1 MRKILLCEIN
11 VSEGTDTAKIAA
23 ITKALE
29 TVEGVVIMDI
39 NSNSD
44 HNRSVYTFMGDPE
57 RVLEGAKRLSDAAL
71 EQIDMSVHK
80 GSHPRMGAVDV
91 VPFVP
96 IRNVSPEEALEIA
109 RAYGKY
115 LGGKGVPVYYYE
127 DAATKPER
135 KVLVNIRKGQ
145 YEALEEKM
153 KDPAWTP
160 DEGPFRFCPKCGAT
174 VTGVRFSLVAFN
186 VNLRTD
192 DLEIGKAIAKAVRF
206 SSGGFHSVRAI
217 ALPLE
222 ERRQVQVSMNLVNY
236 KLTPIPLVFETVK
249 MLAESYGVAVGNAE
263 LVGPVPLD
271 ALHDVVAH
279 YLRVRDFN
287 MEQIIETKLID

>member
-1 MRKILLCEIN
+1 M
-11 VSEGTDTAKIAA
+11 
-23 ITKALE
+23 
-29 TVEGVVIMDI
+29 
-39 NSNSD
+39 
-44 HNRSVYTFMGDPE
+44 
-57 RVLEGAKRLSDAAL
+57 
-71 EQIDMSVHK
+71 
-80 GSHPRMGAVDV
+80 
-91 VPFVP
+91 
-96 IRNVSPEEALEIA
+96 
-109 RAYGKY
+109 
-115 LGGKGVPVYYYE
+115 YYYE
-127 DAATKPER
+127 EAATKPSR
-135 KVLVNIRKGQ
+135 QNLVDLRKGQ

-192 DLEIGKAIAKAVRF
+192 DLQIGKAIAKAVRF

>member
-29 TVEGVVIMDI
+29 AVEGVVIMDI

-186 VNLRTD
+186 VNLWTD

>member
-1 MRKILLCEIN
+1 MRKVLLCEIN

-29 TVEGVVIMDI
+29 AVEGVVIMDI

-192 DLEIGKAIAKAVRF
+192 DLQIGKAIAKAVRF

>member
-1 MRKILLCEIN
+1 MRKVLLCEIN

-29 TVEGVVIMDI
+29 AVEGVVIMDI

-71 EQIDMSVHK
+71 EQIDMTVHK

-249 MLAESYGVAVGNAE
+249 MLAESHGVAVGNAE

-287 MEQIIETKLID
+287 MEQVIETKLID

>member
-29 TVEGVVIMDI
+29 AVEGVVIMDI

-145 YEALEEKM
+145 YEALEDKM

-192 DLEIGKAIAKAVRF
+192 DLQIGKAIAKAVRF

-249 MLAESYGVAVGNAE
+249 MLAESYGVTVGNAE

>member
-192 DLEIGKAIAKAVRF
+192 DLQIGKAIAKAVRF

>member
-1 MRKILLCEIN
+1 MRKVLLCELN
-11 VSEGTDTAKIAA
+11 VSEGTDERKIAA
-23 ITKALE
+23 VTGSLE
-29 TVEGVVIMDI
+29 KVPGLVVLDI

-44 HNRSVYTFMGDPE
+44 HNRTVYTFMGDPSD
-57 RVLEGAKRLSDAAL
+57 VLEGAKRVTDAAL
-71 EQIDMSVHK
+71 EQIDMTVHK

-96 IRNVSPEEALEIA
+96 IRNVSQEEAIDIA

-115 LGGKGVPVYYYE
+115 LGGCGVPVYFYE
-127 DAATKPER
+127 EAAVKPER
-135 KVLVNIRKGQ
+135 KILVNIRKGQ
-145 YEALEEKM
+145 YEGFAEKM
-153 KDPAWTP
+153 KDPAWAP
-160 DEGPFRFCPKCGAT
+160 DEGPAVFPVKWGAT

-192 DLEIGKAIAKAVRF
+192 DLEIAKAIAKAVRF
-206 SSGGFHSVRAI
+206 SGGGFHSVRAI

-222 ERRQVQVSMNLVNY
+222 ERKQVQVSMNLVNY
-236 KLTPIPLVFETVK
+236 KMTPIPVVLETIK
-249 MLAESYGVAVGNAE
+249 ALAESYGVAVGNAE

-271 ALHDVVAH
+271 ALRDVVTH
-279 YLRVRDFN
+279 YLRVHDFN

>member
-1 MRKILLCEIN
+1 MRKVLLCEIN

-29 TVEGVVIMDI
+29 AVEGVVIMDI

-96 IRNVSPEEALEIA
+96 IRNVSPEEALDIA

-115 LGGKGVPVYYYE
+115 MGGKGVTVYYYE

-249 MLAESYGVAVGNAE
+249 MLAESYGVTVGNAE

>member
-1 MRKILLCEIN
+1 MRKVLLCEIN

-29 TVEGVVIMDI
+29 AVEGVVIMDI

-44 HNRSVYTFMGDPE
+44 HNRSVYTFMGDPD

-71 EQIDMSVHK
+71 EQIDMTAHK

-249 MLAESYGVAVGNAE
+249 MLAESHGVAVGNAE

-287 MEQIIETKLID
+287 MEQVIETKLID

>member
-1 MRKILLCEIN
+1 MRKVLLCEMNI
-11 VSEGTDTAKIAA
+11 SEGTDMGKIAA
-23 ITKALE
+23 ITGALE
-29 TVEGVVIMDI
+29 KVPGLVVLDI

-44 HNRSVYTFMGDPE
+44 HNRTVYTFMGDPSD
-57 RVLEGAKRLSDAAL
+57 VLEGAMRVTDAAL
-71 EQIDMSVHK
+71 EQIDMTNQK

-96 IRNVSPEEALEIA
+96 IRNVSQEEAIETA
-109 RAYGKY
+109 RAYGRF
-115 LGGKGVPVYYYE
+115 LGGRGVPVYFYE
-127 DAATKPER
+127 EAALRPER
-135 KVLVNIRKGQ
+135 KILVNIRKGQ
-145 YEALEEKM
+145 YEGFAEKM
-153 KDPAWTP
+153 KDPSWAP
-160 DEGPFRFCPKCGAT
+160 DEGPAVFPARWGAT

-192 DLEIGKAIAKAVRF
+192 DLEIGKAIARAVRF
-206 SSGGFHSVRAI
+206 SGGGFHSVRAI

-236 KLTPIPLVFETVK
+236 KMTPIPIVLETIK
-249 MLAESYGVAVGNAE
+249 ALAESYGVTVGNAE

-271 ALHDVVAH
+271 ALRDVVTH
-279 YLRVRDFN
+279 YLRVHDFN

>member
-1 MRKILLCEIN
+1 MRKVLLCEIN

-29 TVEGVVIMDI
+29 AVEGVVIMDI

-249 MLAESYGVAVGNAE
+249 MLAESYGVTVGNAE

>member
-1 MRKILLCEIN
+1 MRKVLLCEIN

-29 TVEGVVIMDI
+29 AVEGVVIMDI

-44 HNRSVYTFMGDPE
+44 HNRSVYTFMGDPD

-71 EQIDMSVHK
+71 EQIDMTAHK

-127 DAATKPER
+127 DSATKPER

-249 MLAESYGVAVGNAE
+249 MLAESYGVTVGNAE

>member
-1 MRKILLCEIN
+1 MRKVLLCEIN

-29 TVEGVVIMDI
+29 AVEGVVIMDI

>member
-1 MRKILLCEIN
+1 MRKVLLCEIN
-11 VSEGTDTAKIAA
+11 VSEGTDTGKISA
-23 ITKALE
+23 ITGALE
-29 TVEGVVIMDI
+29 AVEGIVIMDI

-57 RVLEGAKRLSDAAL
+57 RVLEGAKRLTDAAL
-71 EQIDMSVHK
+71 ENIDMATHT

-96 IRNVSPEEALEIA
+96 IRNVSQEEALETA

-115 LGGKGVPVYYYE
+115 LGGKGVPVFYYE
-127 DAATKPER
+127 DAATRPER

-145 YEALEEKM
+145 YEALAEKM
-153 KDPAWTP
+153 KDPAWVP
-160 DEGPFRFCPKCGAT
+160 DEGPHQFCPRWGAT

-192 DLEIGKAIAKAVRF
+192 DLEIGKAIAKTVRF

-236 KLTPIPLVFETVK
+236 KLTSIPVVFETVK
-249 MLAESYGVAVGNAE
+249 ALAESYGVTVGNAE

>member
-29 TVEGVVIMDI
+29 AVEGVVIMDI

-192 DLEIGKAIAKAVRF
+192 DLQIGKAIAKAVRF

-249 MLAESYGVAVGNAE
+249 MLAESYGVTVGNAE

>member
-1 MRKILLCEIN
+1 MRKVLLCEIN

-29 TVEGVVIMDI
+29 AVEGVVIMDI

-44 HNRSVYTFMGDPE
+44 HNRSVYTFMGDPD

-71 EQIDMSVHK
+71 EQIDMTAHK

-96 IRNVSPEEALEIA
+96 IRNVSPEEALDIA

-249 MLAESYGVAVGNAE
+249 MLAESHGVAVGNAE

-287 MEQIIETKLID
+287 MEQVIETKLID

>member
-1 MRKILLCEIN
+1 MRKVLLCEIN

-29 TVEGVVIMDI
+29 AVEGVVIMDI

-192 DLEIGKAIAKAVRF
+192 DLQIGKAIAKAVRF

-287 MEQIIETKLID
+287 MEQVIETKLID

>member
-1 MRKILLCEIN
+1 MRKVLLCEIN

-29 TVEGVVIMDI
+29 AVEGVVIMDI

-71 EQIDMSVHK
+71 EQIDMTVHK

-192 DLEIGKAIAKAVRF
+192 DLQIGKAIAKAVRF

>member
-1 MRKILLCEIN
+1 MRKVLLCEIN
-11 VSEGTDTAKIAA
+11 VSEGTDTEKIAA
-23 ITKALE
+23 ITGALE
-29 TVEGVVIMDI
+29 AVEGIVIMDI

-57 RVLEGAKRLSDAAL
+57 RVLEGAKRLTDAAL
-71 EQIDMSVHK
+71 EKIDMTIHK

-96 IRNVSPEEALEIA
+96 IRNVSQEEALETA

-127 DAATKPER
+127 DAATRPER

-145 YEALEEKM
+145 YEALAEKM

-160 DEGPFRFCPKCGAT
+160 DEGPNQFCPKWGAT

-192 DLEIGKAIAKAVRF
+192 DLEIGKAIAKTVRF

-236 KLTPIPLVFETVK
+236 KLTSIPVVFETVK
-249 MLAESYGVAVGNAE
+249 ALAESYGVTVGNAE

>member
-1 MRKILLCEIN
+1 MRKVLLCEMN
-11 VSEGTDTAKIAA
+11 VSEGTDERKIAA
-23 ITKALE
+23 ITGALE
-29 TVEGVVIMDI
+29 KVPGLVVLDI

-44 HNRSVYTFMGDPE
+44 HNRTVYTFMGDPSD
-57 RVLEGAKRLSDAAL
+57 VLEGAKRVTDAAL
-71 EQIDMSVHK
+71 EQIDMTLHK

-96 IRNVSPEEALEIA
+96 IRNVTQEEALETA
-109 RAYGKY
+109 RAYGKF
-115 LGGKGVPVYYYE
+115 LGERGVPVYFYE
-127 DAATKPER
+127 EAAVRPER
-135 KVLVNIRKGQ
+135 KILVNIRKGQ
-145 YEALEEKM
+145 YEGFAEKM

-160 DEGPFRFCPKCGAT
+160 DEGPSVFPEKWGAT

-192 DLEIGKAIAKAVRF
+192 DLEIAKAIAKAVRF

-222 ERRQVQVSMNLVNY
+222 ERKQVQVSMNLVNY
-236 KLTPIPLVFETVK
+236 TMTPIPVVFETVK
-249 MLAESYGVAVGNAE
+249 ALADSYGVAVGNAE

-271 ALHDVVAH
+271 ALRNVVTH
-279 YLRVRDFN
+279 YLRVHDFN